1 MASQGLRDQLGG
13 GFYRYSVDPGWQ
25 IPHFE
30 KMLYDNALLASLYL
44 KAANV
49 FNRNDYELIGREA
62 LNFMLDE
69 MKDVDAF
76 IASMS
81 AIDDKDIEGGYY
93 LWTEEELKKLKEVET
108 TLSEQTI
115 PNLMQQAGLSLLK
128 LADGSSVEVKPFYS
142 ARIPASKSDEA
153 FDWLRDNGHGDLIK
167 NQVSLE
173 FGMKQDNEAK
183 SIIEE
188 LKAKGLPVK
197 QKTSVHP
204 SSLRGFVREQIQ
216 DLGKDVPAELFGT
229 YVANKT
235 KITTKE

>member
-1 MASQGLRDQLGG
+1 MDLEAESIVRIDVAM
-13 GFYRYSVDPGWQ
+13 SSD
-25 IPHFE
+25 ITNSCN
-30 KMLYDNALLASLYL
+30 KLLETQ
-44 KAANV
+44 KK
-49 FNRNDYELIGREA
+49 IEA
-62 LNFMLDE
+62 
-69 MKDVDAF
+69 
-76 IASMS
+76 
-81 AIDDKDIEGGYY
+81 
-93 LWTEEELKKLKEVET
+93 TEEELKKLKDVET

-115 PNLMQQAGLSLLK
+115 PNLMQQAGISMLK

-142 ARIPASKSDEA
+142 ARIPASKSEEA
-153 FDWLRDNGHGDLIK
+153 FEWLRENGHGDLIK

-183 SIIEE
+183 SIVEE
-188 LKAKGLPVK
+188 LKSKGLPVK
-197 QKTSVHP
+197 QKTTVHP

>member
-1 MASQGLRDQLGG
+1 MDLEAESIVSIDTGMSQDIAESCNKLLETQK
-13 GFYRYSVDPGWQ
+13 Q
-25 IPHFE
+25 IST
-30 KMLYDNALLASLYL
+30 A
-44 KAANV
+44 
-49 FNRNDYELIGREA
+49 
-62 LNFMLDE
+62 
-69 MKDVDAF
+69 
-76 IASMS
+76 
-81 AIDDKDIEGGYY
+81 
-93 LWTEEELKKLKEVET
+93 EEQLKKLKEVES

-115 PNLMQQAGLSLLK
+115 PNLMQQAGVSMIKLS
-128 LADGSSVEVKPFYS
+128 DGSSVEVKPFYS
-142 ARIPASKSDEA
+142 ARIPASKSEEA
-153 FDWLRDNGHGDLIK
+153 FHWLRENGHGDLIK

-183 SIIEE
+183 SLVEE
-188 LKAKGLPVK
+188 LKQKGLAVQ

>member
-1 MASQGLRDQLGG
+1 MDLEAESIV
-13 GFYRYSVDPGWQ
+13 SVDTGMSSD
-25 IPHFE
+25 IAE
-30 KMLYDNALLASLYL
+30 SCNKLLETQKKILTA
-44 KAANV
+44 
-49 FNRNDYELIGREA
+49 
-62 LNFMLDE
+62 
-69 MKDVDAF
+69 
-76 IASMS
+76 
-81 AIDDKDIEGGYY
+81 
-93 LWTEEELKKLKEVET
+93 EEELKKLKEVET

-153 FDWLRDNGHGDLIK
+153 FNWLRDNGHGDLIK

-183 SIIEE
+183 SLIEE

>member
-1 MASQGLRDQLGG
+1 MDLEAESII
-13 GFYRYSVDPGWQ
+13 SVDTGMSTD
-25 IPHFE
+25 IA
-30 KMLYDNALLASLYL
+30 KSCNKLLETQKKILT
-44 KAANV
+44 
-49 FNRNDYELIGREA
+49 
-62 LNFMLDE
+62 
-69 MKDVDAF
+69 
-76 IASMS
+76 
-81 AIDDKDIEGGYY
+81 
-93 LWTEEELKKLKEVET
+93 TEEELKKLKEVET

-235 KITTKE
+235 KITTKEQS

>member
-1 MASQGLRDQLGG
+1 MDLEAESIVRIDLAMSTNITD
-13 GFYRYSVDPGWQ
+13 SC
-25 IPHFE
+25 
-30 KMLYDNALLASLYL
+30 KKLLETQ
-44 KAANV
+44 KK
-49 FNRNDYELIGREA
+49 IEA
-62 LNFMLDE
+62 
-69 MKDVDAF
+69 
-76 IASMS
+76 
-81 AIDDKDIEGGYY
+81 
-93 LWTEEELKKLKEVET
+93 TEEELRKLKDVET

-115 PNLMQQAGLSLLK
+115 PNLMQQAGVELIK
-128 LADGSSVEVKPFYS
+128 LEGGISVEVKPFYS
-142 ARIPASKSDEA
+142 ARIPASKSEEA
-153 FDWLRDNGHGDLIK
+153 FQWLRDNGHGDLIK

-197 QKTSVHP
+197 QKTTVHP

-216 DLGKDVPAELFGT
+216 DLGKDVPADLFGT

>member
-1 MASQGLRDQLGG
+1 METQK
-13 GFYRYSVDPGWQ
+13 Q
-25 IPHFE
+25 IST
-30 KMLYDNALLASLYL
+30 A
-44 KAANV
+44 
-49 FNRNDYELIGREA
+49 
-62 LNFMLDE
+62 
-69 MKDVDAF
+69 
-76 IASMS
+76 
-81 AIDDKDIEGGYY
+81 
-93 LWTEEELKKLKEVET
+93 EEQLKKLKEVES

-115 PNLMQQAGLSLLK
+115 PNLMQQAGVSMIKLS
-128 LADGSSVEVKPFYS
+128 DGSSVEVKPFYS
-142 ARIPASKSDEA
+142 ARIPASKSEEA
-153 FDWLRDNGHGDLIK
+153 FHWLRENGHGDLIK

-183 SIIEE
+183 SLVEE
-188 LKAKGLPVK
+188 LKQKGLAVQ